1 MHPFEQ
7 YLTALAESRAS
18 GATLPETSGYPALA
32 NLLNTHG
39 AKLKPKVTV
48 LIQLANSGAGIPDG
62 GFFTPDQLKGTPEDA
77 PLRGLNPSRGAVEVK
92 ALDSELATIAA
103 TKQVRDYVN
112 HYGQVLLTNYPAFHL
127 LWRDPAGNQHDGE
140 CFVLAQGVSDFWQ
153 LAAQPRKAAEQY
165 GERLADYLQRI
176 MLHAA
181 PLDNPRDLAFFLASY
196 AREARYRVE
205 HAPLDALASLRTSLE
220 TALGLKV
227 ETERGL
233 HFFRSTLVQTL
244 FYGVFSAW
252 VLWHRERP
260 GRIDVFNWK
269 TAAFNLRLPVLRK
282 LFHELTDPAHVHVLD
297 VSEPLDWAS
306 SVLDRVQRPA
316 FFRHFAEEHA
326 VQYFYEPFLE
336 AFDPQLREDFGVW
349 YTPEEIVRYMVARVD
364 RTLREQFGRSAGLAD
379 PDVVVLDPCCGTG
392 AFLVETL
399 HTIHRYHAEEEG
411 LGDLA
416 AFEAKKAARERLFGF
431 EVLPAPYVVAH
442 LQLGLLL
449 QKLGA
454 PLDENTGER
463 ASVYLTNALTGWSP
477 TRDPKQLVLQ
487 ELQAEREAANKVKQ
501 EQRILVI
508 LGNPPYDGFAGLA
521 MAEERDLGG
530 AYREV
535 HTPGCPAPQGQG
547 LNDLYVRFYRMA
559 ERQIVEKTGEGIVC
573 YISNYSWLD
582 GLSHPGMRERF
593 LEAFDAI
600 TIDCLNGDKFKT
612 GKLTPEGQPDPSVF
626 STEANREGIQVGT
639 AIAMLVRRPLSRQTN
654 DRLDTGKKAKKRP
667 GGSAQKALLRFRQ
680 FWGKQKRKELLES
693 LNRDDGQSYRGLVPV
708 SKLGLAFVPTVV
720 GRGYLDWPKVPDLLP
735 KSFPGVKTSRDAAL
749 VDFDLTNLQK
759 RMSAYFD
766 PTIPDEQI
774 TRSSPAPI
782 TNTQRFKAR
791 SIRKELIRRGISTAH
806 FVRYNYRPL
815 DVRWLCWE
823 GDTKLLDE
831 KRSEFFFQLFSTNLF
846 LEARQRQSKEDFD
859 RGYVTRVL
867 ADNFGNGL
875 SSFFPLY
882 LRPED
887 EGFPSGLFA
896 NQHTAEIKPNVSS
909 VAAAYLTKLGSAAEA
924 LFFHIVAI
932 LHAPTY
938 RTEHSGGLRQDWP
951 RVPLPATRE
960 ALEASAA
967 LGRQIAALLD
977 PETPVPGVTIG
988 GIRSELKEIATLK
1001 GQDLHVKAGWG
1012 SAGKGGIVMPGKGR
1026 ITAREVQITD
1036 IRPKD
1041 THAPSSPNLDIWLN
1055 DATCWRNVPEGV
1067 WDYTLGGYQV
1077 LKKWLSYREA
1087 SLLGRALTS
1096 DEAREFTHIAR
1107 RIAALRLLE
1116 PQLDQNYALIKSA
1129 TTNLAST

>member
-1 MHPFEQ
+1 
-7 YLTALAESRAS
+7 
-18 GATLPETSGYPALA
+18 
-32 NLLNTHG
+32 
-39 AKLKPKVTV
+39 
-48 LIQLANSGAGIPDG
+48 
-62 GFFTPDQLKGTPEDA
+62 
-77 PLRGLNPSRGAVEVK
+77 
-92 ALDSELATIAA
+92 
-103 TKQVRDYVN
+103 
-112 HYGQVLLTNYPAFHL
+112 
-127 LWRDPAGNQHDGE
+127 
-140 CFVLAQGVSDFWQ
+140 
-153 LAAQPRKAAEQY
+153 
-165 GERLADYLQRI
+165 

-205 HAPLDALASLRTSLE
+205 HAPLDALASLRASLE

-260 GRIDVFNWK
+260 GRTDVFNWK

-306 SVLDRVQRPA
+306 AVLDRVQRPA
-316 FFRHFAEEHA
+316 FFRQFAEEHA

-364 RTLREQFGRSAGLAD
+364 RTLREQFGRPAGLAD

-399 HTIHRYHAEEEG
+399 HTIHRYHAEEQG

-416 AFEAKKAARERLFGF
+416 AFEAKKASRERLFGF
-431 EVLPAPYVVAH
+431 ELLPAPYVVAH

-454 PLDENTGER
+454 PLDEKTGER
-463 ASVYLTNALTGWSP
+463 AAIYLTNALTGWSP

-521 MAEERDLGG
+521 IAEEHDLSD

-535 HTPGCPAPQGQG
+535 HTSGCPAPQGQG

-559 ERQIVEKTGEGIVC
+559 EGQIVEKTGEGIVC
-573 YISNYSWLD
+573 FISNYSWLD

-593 LEAFDAI
+593 LEAFDEI

-612 GKLTPEGQPDPSVF
+612 GKLTPDGEPDPSVF
-626 STEANREGIQVGT
+626 STEFNREGIQVGT
-639 AIAMLVRRPLSRQTN
+639 TIAMLVRRLFSRQTG
-654 DRLDTGKKAKKRP
+654 DCAST
-667 GGSAQKALLRFRQ
+667 LLRFRQ

-693 LNRDDGQSYRGLVPV
+693 LKKDDGQTYQGLVPV
-708 SKLGLAFVPTVV
+708 SKLGLALVPTIV
-720 GRGYLDWPKVPDLLP
+720 GHGYLEWPKLP
-735 KSFPGVKTSRDAAL
+735 ELFPVSFPGVQSKQDNL
-749 VDFDLTNLQK
+749 VVDID
-759 RMSAYFD
+759 
-766 PTIPDEQI
+766 
-774 TRSSPAPI
+774 
-782 TNTQRFKAR
+782 
-791 SIRKELIRRGISTAH
+791 RKELDRRMRDYFDQNLSNVRLAEIHRGSMDGTNACDPVKTRAYLLKRGLLPEYI
-806 FVRYNYRPL
+806 VRYIYRPM
-815 DVRWLCWE
+815 DVRWIYWE
-823 GDTKLLDE
+823 PETKLLGRKSPD
-831 KRSEFFFQLFSTNLF
+831 FFAQVFSGNIF
-846 LEARQRQSKEDFD
+846 VEARQRQPKETFD
-859 RGYVTRVL
+859 RGYVATSL
-867 ADNFGNGL
+867 ADNFGNGF
-875 SSFFPLY
+875 SNFFPLY
-882 LRPED
+882 LRT
-887 EGFPSGLFA
+887 GLPSEADTLFA
-896 NQHTAEIKPNVSS
+896 KIERLETKPNLTAS
-909 VAAAYLTKLGSAAEA
+909 AAAFLAHLSAAPDT
-924 LFFHIVAI
+924 LFFHVVAV
-932 LHAPTY
+932 LHSPAY
-938 RTEHSGGLRQDWP
+938 RKENSGALRQDWP

-960 ALEASAA
+960 PLEHSAA

-977 PETPVPGVTIG
+977 PETPVLGVTAG
-988 GIRSELKEIATLK
+988 GIRPELREIATLK
-1001 GQDLHVKAGWG
+1001 GQDLNVKAGWG

-1026 ITAREVQITD
+1026 ITTREALHLAD
-1036 IRPKD
+1036 GGPKD
-1041 THAPSSPNLDIWLN
+1041 TETSFSLDIWLN
-1055 DATCWRNVPEGV
+1055 DTTCWRNVSVGV

-1077 LKKWLSYREA
+1077 LKKWLSYRET
-1087 SLLGRALTS
+1087 SLLSRALMS
-1096 DEAREFTHIAR
+1096 DEAREFTYIAR
-1107 RIAALRLLE
+1107 RIAALRILE
-1116 PQLDQNYALIKSA
+1116 PQLDQNYASVKSSTA
-1129 TTNLAST
+1129 NLPSA